1 MNEVAFDQKLACV
14 KLIGV
19 GCPEENQN
27 QVKVEIQL
35 RSSVTVTIVIWKS
48 FRRVSLDLI
57 GQSQEIFVVFMVKVL
72 RCHKQRAKVN

>member
-1 MNEVAFDQKLACV
+1 MNEVAFDQEFACV

-27 QVKVEIQL
+27 KVKVENHLPI
-35 RSSVTVTIVIWKS
+35 SVILTIVIWKC

-57 GQSQEIFVVFMVKVL
+57 GQSQEIFGVFMVKVL
-72 RCHKQRAKVN
+72 RCQKQRAKVN